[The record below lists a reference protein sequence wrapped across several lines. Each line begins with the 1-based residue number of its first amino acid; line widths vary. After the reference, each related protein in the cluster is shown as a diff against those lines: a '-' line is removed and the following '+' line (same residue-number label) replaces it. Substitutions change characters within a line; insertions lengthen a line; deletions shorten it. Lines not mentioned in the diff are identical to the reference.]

1 MGADKAPGPD
11 GFSMGFYQ
19 ECWDIVKSDIM
30 QLVQGFIQGK
40 VKMAKL
46 NQAAVFLIPNKGNPQ
61 TVKEYRP
68 ISLINCV
75 YKIITKVLS
84 NRLMPVI

>member
-1 MGADKAPGPD
+1 MLSLWASTRNVG
-11 GFSMGFYQ
+11 
-19 ECWDIVKSDIM
+19 WDIVKSDIM
-30 QLVQGFIQGK
+30 QLVQGFLQGT

-46 NQAAVFLIPNKGNPQ
+46 NQAAVFLIPNKSNPQ

-75 YKIITKVLS
+75 YKIILKVLS